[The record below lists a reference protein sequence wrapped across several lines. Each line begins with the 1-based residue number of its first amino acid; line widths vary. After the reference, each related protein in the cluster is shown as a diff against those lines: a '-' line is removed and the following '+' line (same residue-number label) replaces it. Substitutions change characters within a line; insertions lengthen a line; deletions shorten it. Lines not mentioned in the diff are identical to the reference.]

1 MCITSY
7 IFCTLCNAV
16 SWVYMLK
23 RASRIL
29 VAKIPWHSLG
39 FGTSNWVAGC
49 VTFCQSMRFLGMN
62 FSHCMWEVDI
72 TSFD

>member
-39 FGTSNWVAGC
+39 FWHIKLGGWLCDLLSVNAISGYE
-49 VTFCQSMRFLGMN
+49 FLTLHVGGGY
-62 FSHCMWEVDI
+62 H
-72 TSFD
+72 